1 MHTAR
6 AHNARAT
13 PLFYTRLEAKLDM
26 MLKLQEESK
35 NARRPSGELFNV
47 RGRRGDPVARGEE
60 RAPAAPPPMIQ
71 PGPFRDN
78 ANGLLPSHPPA
89 KGVPPGGT
97 RSLEDMYPIPSSIG
111 CRYVVCATSMYVL
124 LQVCKCATS
133 MCVCY
138 GQGCVLRVVC
148 ICATSMNMCYEHVC
162 VLRVVSL

>member
-124 LQVCKCATS
+124 LLNVLQVCVCATS

-138 GQGCVLRVVC
+138 V
-148 ICATSMNMCYEHVC
+148 
-162 VLRVVSL
+162 